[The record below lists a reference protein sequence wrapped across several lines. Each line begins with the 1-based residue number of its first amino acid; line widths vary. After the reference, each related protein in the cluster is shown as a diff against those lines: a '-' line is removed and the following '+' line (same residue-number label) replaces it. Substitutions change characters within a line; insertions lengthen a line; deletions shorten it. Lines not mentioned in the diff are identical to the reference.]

1 MKRTLAHAGSGV
13 LATGTGMAAGHL
25 VASLL
30 NPAASPVLAVGS
42 TVIDLTPTPLKEY
55 AVREFGT
62 ADKAILL
69 GSVIGVTLLLAALAG
84 VIARRSFTIAATML
98 LGLVAV
104 AGAMAMLRPVATGVD
119 LLPAAAAA
127 IIGLSVLWWQVRA
140 LAGKSLRPVP
150 PAAKPRILLG
160 EDGRDLLGK
169 AEPTA
174 SRRMVLIGSGIA
186 AALTVAMAAGG
197 QAIIRARTAIG
208 NVVLPKPANPLPPLP
223 EGVEASYRGISRFTT
238 PNSDFY
244 RVDTNLTLPVIPLD
258 DWRLTV
264 DGDVGRKF
272 SLTFDE
278 LLDLPMIER
287 DITLTCVSNE
297 VGGRYVGAARWLGVP
312 LKDLFELAGGVGDEA
327 DQILST
333 ATDGFTI
340 STPLAVALDGRD
352 AMVAVGMNGEPLPA
366 EHGFPARLI
375 TPGLYGFVGATKWLS
390 RLTLTTYADKEA
402 YWTRRDWATD
412 APIKISSRIDTPKPL
427 ATIGSGRTV
436 IGGVAWAQHRGVG
449 KVEVRID
456 GGAWQE
462 ARLGPDAG
470 IDYWRQWYLP
480 WDATEGR
487 HMLAV
492 RATTMDGEV
501 QTAARTSPFPEGSSG
516 IQETVV
522 SVRD

>member
-1 MKRTLAHAGSGV
+1 MSIKRTLAHAASGV
-13 LATGTGMAAGHL
+13 LATGAGMAAGHL

-30 NPAASPVLAVGS
+30 NPSASPVLAVGS

-62 ADKAILL
+62 ADKAVLL
-69 GSVIGVTLLLAALAG
+69 SSVIGVTLLLAALAG
-84 VIARRSFTIAATML
+84 VIARRSFLLAAALL

-104 AGAMAMLRPVATGVD
+104 AGAMAMLRPVAEGVD
-119 LLPAAAAA
+119 LLPAVAAAVV
-127 IIGLSVLWWQVRA
+127 GLSVLWWAVRA
-140 LAGKSLRPVP
+140 LGA
-150 PAAKPRILLG
+150 PASKPRILLG
-160 EDGRDLLGK
+160 DH
-169 AEPTA
+169 AP
-174 SRRMVLIGSGIA
+174 SRRGVLIGSGVVAALSVA
-186 AALTVAMAAGG
+186 AAVGG
-197 QAIIRARTAIG
+197 QAIIKARTAIG
-208 NVVLPKPANPLPPLP
+208 NIKLPRAAKPLPPLP
-223 EGVEASYRGISRFTT
+223 EGVEASYGGISSFIT
-238 PNSDFY
+238 PNSKFY

-258 DWRLTV
+258 DWRLTI
-264 DGDVGRKF
+264 DGDVGEKL
-272 SLTFDE
+272 SLSFDE

-297 VGGRYVGAARWLGVP
+297 VGGKYVGAARWLGVP
-312 LKDLFELAGGVGDEA
+312 LKDLFAMAGGVGDEA

-390 RLTLTTYADKEA
+390 KLTLTTYAEKQA
-402 YWTRRDWATD
+402 YWTKRDWATD
-412 APIKISSRIDTPKPL
+412 APIKVSARIDTPKPL
-427 ATIGSGRTV
+427 DTIGSGKTV

-470 IDYWRQWYLP
+470 VDYWRQWYLP
-480 WDATEGR
+480 WEATEGR

-522 SVRD
+522 SVR

>member
-1 MKRTLAHAGSGV
+1 MSIKRTLAHAASGV
-13 LATGTGMAAGHL
+13 LATGAGMAAGHL

-30 NPAASPVLAVGS
+30 NPSASPVLAVGS

-62 ADKAILL
+62 ADKAVLL
-69 GSVIGVTLLLAALAG
+69 SSVIGVTLLLAALAG
-84 VIARRSFTIAATML
+84 VIARRSFLLAAALL

-104 AGAMAMLRPVATGVD
+104 AGAMAMLRPVAEGVD
-119 LLPAAAAA
+119 LLPAVAAAVV
-127 IIGLSVLWWQVRA
+127 GLSVLWWAVRA
-140 LAGKSLRPVP
+140 LGA
-150 PAAKPRILLG
+150 PASKPRILLG
-160 EDGRDLLGK
+160 DH
-169 AEPTA
+169 AP
-174 SRRMVLIGSGIA
+174 SRRGVLIGSGVVAALSVA
-186 AALTVAMAAGG
+186 AAVGG
-197 QAIIRARTAIG
+197 QAIIKARTAIV
-208 NVVLPKPANPLPPLP
+208 NIKLPMAAKPLPPLP
-223 EGVEASYRGISRFTT
+223 EGVEASYGGISSFIT
-238 PNSDFY
+238 PNSKFY

-258 DWRLTV
+258 DWRLTI
-264 DGDVGRKF
+264 DGDVGEKL
-272 SLTFDE
+272 SLSFDE

-297 VGGRYVGAARWLGVP
+297 VGGKYVGAARWLGVP
-312 LKDLFELAGGVGDEA
+312 LKDLFAMAGGVGDEA

-390 RLTLTTYADKEA
+390 KLTLTTYAEKQA
-402 YWTRRDWATD
+402 YWTKRDWATD
-412 APIKISSRIDTPKPL
+412 APIKVSARIDTPKPL
-427 ATIGSGRTV
+427 DTIGSGKTV

-470 IDYWRQWYLP
+470 VDYWRQWYLP
-480 WDATEGR
+480 WEATEGR

-501 QTAARTSPFPEGSSG
+501 QTAARTSPFPAGSSG

-522 SVRD
+522 SVR